1 MLLKQKFTVLN
12 NLALVIILAFIIGI
26 AGCGK
31 KDDISTKTGDTKV
44 EKNKEG
50 TDVKTGDVEVSDN
63 KLPSDWPSDI
73 PQFKDSKILASA
85 KTPQG
90 TAVTFEIKD
99 KPKAVSDFYKSEM
112 NKSGYTS
119 DKNMEMMLTDK
130 GGIMIYKKGGK
141 EVSFTYGYDDA
152 TSKTSLVVLIK

>member
-1 MLLKQKFTVLN
+1 MFKKEKLMLLTGKNLIYVL
-12 NLALVIILAFIIGI
+12 LFMFVLGI

-31 KDDISTKTGDTKV
+31 KDEKVDIKTGDTKI

-99 KPKAVSDFYKSEM
+99 
-112 NKSGYTS
+112 
-119 DKNMEMMLTDK
+119 
-130 GGIMIYKKGGK
+130 
-141 EVSFTYGYDDA
+141 
-152 TSKTSLVVLIK
+152 